1 MHASAESRSGGWC
14 RSGRVALTL
23 WLAAPAALQAQV
35 RASEPASVS
44 QTIDGTTITVDY
56 SRPRARGRDSL
67 FGKVVKW
74 DEVWTPG
81 ANWATTLTVSKDLRV
96 EGHALAKGKYSVWM
110 VVRPG
115 PWTVVFDPRHRRFHT
130 NHPDST
136 VEQVR
141 FDVTPGQGEFQEV
154 LTWSF
159 PEVRINGATL
169 AMQWGG
175 LRVPLAIEVEPSYG
189 LTVPVARSLPY
200 VGKYDFAWTEPEPGD
215 TTGPLTFTVSYRNG
229 SLIGEWNPAPWPD
242 AGPVILIPIRENW
255 FITGFL
261 EQGELYDVDRDMVIE
276 FGVAAGR
283 AGGFEVRAEGDKLI
297 ASGKRVG
304 R

>member
-1 MHASAESRSGGWC
+1 MRASAESRYGVLH
-14 RSGRVALTL
+14 RSVRVALTV
-23 WLAAPAALQAQV
+23 WLTAPATLLAQV

-44 QTIDGTTITVDY
+44 QTIDGTTITLDY

-81 ANWATTLTVSKDLRV
+81 ANWATTLTVNKDLRV
-96 EGHALAKGKYSVWM
+96 NGQALAKGKYSVWM

-136 VEQVR
+136 ADQLR
-141 FDVTPGQGEFQEV
+141 FDVTPEQAGFQEV

-159 PEVRINGATL
+159 PDVRISGATL
-169 AMQWGG
+169 AMQWGAV
-175 LRVPLAIEVEPSYG
+175 RVPLTIEVEPSYA
-189 LTVPVARSLPY
+189 LTVPVVRSVPY

-261 EQGELYDVDRDMVIE
+261 EKGELYDVDRDMVIE
-276 FGVAAGR
+276 FGVRSGR

-297 ASGKRVG
+297 AKGKRKG
-304 R
+304 G

>member
-1 MHASAESRSGGWC
+1 MRSRLAKL
-14 RSGRVALTL
+14 ALAIG
-23 WLAAPAALQAQV
+23 LAAPAALLAQV

-67 FGKVVKW
+67 FGKVVQW

-81 ANWATTLTVSKDLRV
+81 ANWATTLTLSKDLRIN
-96 EGHALAKGKYSVWM
+96 GQALAKGKYSVWM

-130 NHPDST
+130 HHPDST
-136 VEQVR
+136 AEQVR
-141 FDVTPGQGEFQEV
+141 FNVVPEQAGFQEV

-159 PEVRINGATL
+159 PYVRINGATL
-169 AMQWGG
+169 AMQWGAM
-175 LRVPLAIEVEPSYG
+175 RVPLAIEVEPSYG
-189 LTVPVARSLPY
+189 LTVPVARSAPY
-200 VGKYDFAWTEPEPGD
+200 VGEYDFAWTEPGD

-229 SLIGEWNPAPWPD
+229 SLIGEWTPAPWPE
-242 AGPVILIPIRENW
+242 AGPVILIPIREHW

-261 EQGELYDVDRDMVIE
+261 EKGELYDVDRDMVIE
-276 FGVAAGR
+276 FGVRSGR

-297 ASGKRVG
+297 ARGKRI
-304 R
+304 RR